1 MTKIDHMM
9 IIVEMDDGYLVV
21 SYNIFSTFICLQT
34 YKYISIIKTSCM
46 MHTELDMR
54 ITKNEA

>member
-21 SYNIFSTFICLQT
+21 SYNIFSYFYMSSNIQI
-34 YKYISIIKTSCM
+34 YF
-46 MHTELDMR
+46 HN
-54 ITKNEA
+54 KNIMYDAY